1 MLIKLLAAQT
11 DLTNPSNVNS
21 ATVVRLFNSH
31 TSAILITRKNS
42 DGDTIGSI
50 TVNTKDSI
58 ILEKDPTDTLTA
70 GANEAF
76 IKVVKIAY
84 AN

>member
-11 DLTNPSNVNS
+11 DLTSPSNVNT

-31 TSAILITRKNS
+31 TSAIVITRKNLG
-42 DGDTIGSI
+42 GDTIGSI
-50 TVNTKDSI
+50 TVNTKESI

-70 GANEAF
+70 ASNEAF
-76 IKVVKIAY
+76 IKVVKVAY
-84 AN
+84 SN

>member
-11 DLTNPSNVNS
+11 DLTTANNVSN

-31 TSAILITRKNS
+31 TSAIIITRTDSS
-42 DGDTIGSI
+42 DSAIGSI
-50 TVNTKDSI
+50 TVNTKESI
-58 ILEKDPTDTLTA
+58 ILEKDPTDKLSA
-70 GANEAF
+70 ASNEAF